1 MVAKINA
8 SDLILDY
15 KIQQTVDACDDKFYR
30 IYTLVCRASCDAWYA
45 KPEVDITVV
54 SGIGETIWEYDHCL
68 KCVQQYQ
75 EIRYPQI
82 NQIRKKLQSE
92 ISQFRKTVAQMHPK
106 TNKTK

>member
-15 KIQQTVDACDDKFYR
+15 KIQQTVDMCDDKYYR
-30 IYTLVCRASCDAWYA
+30 IYTLVCRANQGSWHTT
-45 KPEVDITVV
+45 PEIDITVV
-54 SGIGETIWEYDHCL
+54 SGIGETIWEYDQCL

-82 NQIRKKLQSE
+82 TQMRKNLQSE
-92 ISQFRKTVAQMHPK
+92 ISKFRKTIAQMHPK
-106 TNKTK
+106 SDKTK